1 MKKFIAIS
9 AFMVLA
15 IPNIA
20 YAVACPGA
28 PASTLGTINYDPL
41 ATTATTANFTLTI
54 LPSNL
59 AIFPS
64 DLGFDQRLRAV
75 TVVKQ
80 VEGGEDEGIRF
91 SFESM
96 ASSSFSIFGDET
108 FNGNAS
114 SYSTWRINGA
124 RDRALE
130 LGFIL
135 ATQSGIG
142 SFQISIPAGQ
152 NLSAGAHVVEYLSRG
167 YWEELYNTQTC
178 PYGSGG
184 DTAIEVKT
192 FTINVQSSMSLNM
205 TGGGVTGL
213 IDFDNQGGLATNAS
227 RSTSV
232 RARSSVPYK
241 ITMDSA
247 YNGYLNLDNSPTA
260 IEKIAYTAK
269 LGNVAISEAAPYIV
283 NTATGTNGLDL
294 DLPFEVTIGNTA
306 NARAGFY
313 KDIITLTIGTPP

>member
-1 MKKFIAIS
+1 MKNISLIS
-9 AFMVLA
+9 AFMALA
-15 IPNIA
+15 IPNIV

-41 ATTATTANFTLTI
+41 ATSATTANFTLTS
-54 LPSNL
+54 LPSNFGNTTQ
-59 AIFPS
+59 IRS
-64 DLGFDQRLRAV
+64 VAV
-75 TVVKQ
+75 LKQ
-80 VEGGEDEGIRF
+80 VAGSEDEGIEY
-91 SFESM
+91 SFDQVTNTSLP
-96 ASSSFSIFGDET
+96 SFSDATI
-108 FNGNAS
+108 NGNAS
-114 SYSTWRINGA
+114 LYSTWRVSSTRVI
-124 RDRALE
+124 
-130 LGFIL
+130 
-135 ATQSGIG
+135 ATESGSLLTSQSATG
-142 SFQISIPAGQ
+142 SYQISIPAGQ

-167 YWEELYNTQTC
+167 FWDELTNTQTC
-178 PYGSGG
+178 PYGGGSGG
-184 DTAIEVKT
+184 AAAVEVKT

-205 TGGGVTGL
+205 TGGGVSGL

-247 YNGYLNLDNSPTA
+247 YNGYLNLNNSPTA
-260 IEKIAYTAK
+260 IEKIAYTAT